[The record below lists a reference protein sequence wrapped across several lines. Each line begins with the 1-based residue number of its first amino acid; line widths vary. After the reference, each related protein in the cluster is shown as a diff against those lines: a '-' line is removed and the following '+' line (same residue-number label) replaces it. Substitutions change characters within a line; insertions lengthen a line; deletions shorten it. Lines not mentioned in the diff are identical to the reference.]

1 MQTALIGI
9 MAGGLIAALAYA
21 TWTDLRSRT
30 IPNPLNAGIAL
41 AAPLWW
47 WACGMTPW
55 PGVAIQIAMG
65 AAALLIFMGAFALGA
80 MGGGDVKLIAA
91 LGLWLVPSAFFQMIV
106 WMSLGGGLLTLG
118 MLIWHRV
125 RKAETPLEIPY
136 GVAIA
141 AATAP
146 VLAQRYIYHFGS

>member
-1 MQTALIGI
+1 MQTALIGL

-21 TWTDLRSRT
+21 TWTDIRARI

-47 WACGMTPW
+47 WASGLGVW
-55 PGVAIQIAMG
+55 PGAAIQIGLASV
-65 AAALLIFMGAFALGA
+65 ALLLFMGAFALGA

-91 LGLWLVPSAFFQMIV
+91 LGLWLVPPDFFQMIV
-106 WMSLGGGLLTLG
+106 WMSLGGGALTLV
-118 MLIWHRV
+118 MLVQHRL
-125 RKAETPLEIPY
+125 RKAEGQLEIPY

-141 AATAP
+141 IATIP
-146 VLAQRYIYHFGS
+146 ILGQRYLYHFG

>member
-9 MAGGLIAALAYA
+9 MAGGLIAALLYA
-21 TWTDLRSRT
+21 TWTDIRARI

-47 WACGMTPW
+47 WACGMAPW
-55 PGVAIQIAMG
+55 PGVAIQFAVAGI
-65 AAALLIFMGAFALGA
+65 ALLIFVGAFAMGA

-91 LGLWLVPSAFFQMIV
+91 LGLWLVPLDFMRMIV
-106 WMSLGGGLLTLG
+106 WMSIGGGLLTIG
-118 MLIWHRV
+118 MMTWHRL
-125 RKAETPLEIPY
+125 RKIKTRLEIPY

-141 AATAP
+141 IATIP
-146 VLAQRYIYHFGS
+146 VLAERYFYQLAR

>member
-21 TWTDLRSRT
+21 TWTDIRSRI

-47 WACGMTPW
+47 WASGLAPW
-55 PGVAIQIAMG
+55 PGVAVQVALG
-65 AAALLIFMGAFALGA
+65 GAALLVLMGAFAMGA

-91 LGLWLVPSAFFQMIV
+91 LGLWLVPLDFFQMIV

-125 RKAETPLEIPY
+125 RKIETPLEIPY

-141 AATAP
+141 AAAAP
-146 VLAQRYIYHFGS
+146 VLAQRYIYHFS

>member
-9 MAGGLIAALAYA
+9 MAGGLIAALLYA
-21 TWTDLRSRT
+21 TWTDIRARI

-47 WACGMTPW
+47 WACGIAPW
-55 PGVAIQIAMG
+55 PGVAIQFAVAGI
-65 AAALLIFMGAFALGA
+65 ALLIFVGAFAMGA

-91 LGLWLVPSAFFQMIV
+91 LGLWLVPLDFMRMIV
-106 WMSLGGGLLTLG
+106 WMSIGGGLLTIG
-118 MLIWHRV
+118 MMTWHRL
-125 RKAETPLEIPY
+125 RKIKTRIEIPY

-141 AATAP
+141 IAAIP
-146 VLAQRYIYHFGS
+146 VLAERYFYQLAR

>member
-1 MQTALIGI
+1 MQTALIGL

-21 TWTDLRSRT
+21 TWTDLRARI

-47 WACGMTPW
+47 WASGLTPW
-55 PGVAIQIAMG
+55 PGVAIQLALAG
-65 AAALLIFMGAFALGA
+65 VALLIFLGAFAIGA

-91 LGLWLVPSAFFQMIV
+91 LGLWLVPLDFMRMIV
-106 WMSLGGGLLTLG
+106 WMSIGGGLLTVI
-118 MLIWHRV
+118 MLIRHRI
-125 RKAETPLEIPY
+125 RNDQDLLEIPY

-141 AATAP
+141 IATIP
-146 VLAQRYIYHFGS
+146 VLAERYIYQFTP

>member
-9 MAGGLIAALAYA
+9 MAGGLIAALLYA
-21 TWTDLRSRT
+21 TWTDIRARI

-47 WACGMTPW
+47 WASGLGLW
-55 PGVAIQIAMG
+55 PGAAIQIAIG
-65 AAALLIFMGAFALGA
+65 GVALLLFMGAFALGM

-91 LGLWLVPSAFFQMIV
+91 LGLWLVPPDFLKMIV
-106 WMSLGGGLLTLG
+106 WMSIGGGVLTLV
-118 MLIWHRV
+118 MLVWHRV
-125 RKAETPLEIPY
+125 RRAEGQVEIPY

-141 AATAP
+141 AATIP
-146 VLAQRYIYHFGS
+146 VLAQRYLYHFS